1 MGMIIL
7 IIALAAGMLWLGFMG
22 REKTK
27 AGGSDAGENPILP
40 VFIAPIAGLIAFM
53 GAGSLGGELW
63 GMLAAAAVFFGVLY
77 YCLAMMILRVNRVS
91 QKRIQQLEQKID
103 QLAELL
109 VEEAGNEEM

>member
-27 AGGSDAGENPILP
+27 DGGAEGGENPILP
-40 VFIAPIAGLIAFM
+40 VFIAPIAGFIAFI
-53 GAGSLGGELW
+53 GAGNLGGELW
-63 GMLAAAAVFFGVLY
+63 GILAAAAVFFGVLY
-77 YCLAMMILRVNRVS
+77 YCLAMMVLRVNRDS

-109 VEEAGNEEM
+109 IEETGNEEA